1 MTDDEFTALLT
12 QNEWLLYHIGY
23 TFAKGD
29 EEALRDLYQE
39 MVCNLWSSRS
49 QYRGDC
55 SMKNWMYRVALNT
68 AISLWRKEVRRPL
81 FVPLPDEMEQWL
93 RDEPDDPLRVELY
106 RLIDLLPK
114 ADQALIYMYID
125 GATEEEMAET
135 LGITTSA
142 VGVRIH
148 RIKQKLK
155 NLNDKV

>member
-114 ADQALIYMYID
+114 ADRALIYMYID

>member
-81 FVPLPDEMEQWL
+81 FVPLPDEMEQLL

-114 ADQALIYMYID
+114 ADRALIYMYID

>member
-1 MTDDEFTALLT
+1 MSDEEFTALLS

-29 EEALRDLYQE
+29 AEALRDLYQE

-55 SMKNWMYRVALNT
+55 SPKNWMYRVALNT
-68 AISLWRKEVRRPL
+68 AVSLWRKEVRQPRV
-81 FVPLPDEMEQWL
+81 VPLPEEMEQWL
-93 RDEPDDPLRVELY
+93 RDEPADPLRDELY

-125 GATEEEMAET
+125 GASEVEMAET

-142 VGVRIH
+142 VGVRIY

-155 NLNDKV
+155 KWKTL

>member
-1 MTDDEFTALLT
+1 MSDEEFTTLLSH
-12 QNEWLLYHIGY
+12 NERLLYHIGY

-29 EEALRDLYQE
+29 EDALRDLYQE
-39 MVCNLWSSRS
+39 MVCNLWRSRNK
-49 QYRGDC
+49 YRGDC
-55 SMKNWMYRVALNT
+55 SPKNWIYRVALNT
-68 AISLWRKEVRRPL
+68 ALSLWRKEAKRPRV
-81 FVPLPDEMEQWL
+81 VPLPEEMEQWL
-93 RDEPDDPLRVELY
+93 RDEPADPLRDELY

-155 NLNDKV
+155 NLNDK